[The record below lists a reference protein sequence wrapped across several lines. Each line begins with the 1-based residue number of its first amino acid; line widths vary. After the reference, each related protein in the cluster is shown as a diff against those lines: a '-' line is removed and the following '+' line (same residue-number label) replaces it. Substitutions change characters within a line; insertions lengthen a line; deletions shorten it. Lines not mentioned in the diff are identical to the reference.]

1 MTKKK
6 NISVIA
12 ISILFL
18 IVLFS
23 LSTLLFDKEKITNS
37 EPNWNCEYKN
47 NNWECYVSFKV
58 KNNRHVEQS
67 GSLAIRG
74 MVLEGSSKSGSVQI
88 GEQQN
93 VEFRLSGYQEKD
105 ISETIRV
112 KKKPTFVNITI
123 LNLKTCNQ
131 SFHWTRKQRGP
142 MNSTLCIK
150 TK

>member
-1 MTKKK
+1 MVGWPAGFPKRYMTKK
-6 NISVIA
+6 NISVIV
-12 ISILFL
+12 ISILLL

-23 LSTLLFDKEKITNS
+23 LSTHLFDKEKITNS
-37 EPNWNCEYKN
+37 EPNWTCEYKN
-47 NNWECYVSFKV
+47 INWECYVSFKI
-58 KNNRHVEQS
+58 KNNSHVEQS

-88 GEQQN
+88 GEQQK

-123 LNLKTCNQ
+123 LN
-131 SFHWTRKQRGP
+131 
-142 MNSTLCIK
+142 
-150 TK
+150 